1 MAKWYGKVGFGLSEE
16 TSPGVWKP
24 NIIERRYAGD
34 IFKTASKMV
43 SSDSQNDDI
52 RISNEIRILADP
64 FANLNFH
71 SIRYVEFMGTLHK
84 VDNVSVQYPRL
95 ILSVGGVYNGKQA
108 STA

>member
-1 MAKWYGKVGFGLSEE
+1 MAKWYGKIGFGLSVEKV
-16 TSPGVWKP
+16 PGVYKP
-24 NIIERRYAGD
+24 DIIEKPYSGD
-34 IFKTASKMV
+34 IIKTNSRV
-43 SSDSQNDDI
+43 ISSDNQNDNI
-52 RISNEIRILADP
+52 RISNEISVIADP
-64 FANLNFH
+64 FANSNFH